1 MSILKIQFILAVS
14 VAVMGMLLLGSAML
28 PSSGMFSM
36 IPALFGIGFL
46 SIGTVA
52 AVHYKKIARSNH
64 GKE

>member
-14 VAVMGMLLLGSAML
+14 VTVMGMFLLGSAIL

-36 IPALFGIGFL
+36 IPALFGIGFIG
-46 SIGTVA
+46 IGTLA
-52 AVHYKKIARSNH
+52 AIHYRKIARSNH